1 MTEKE
6 ILEKIKS
13 SAEQVEIP
21 ESLTPDAIK
30 KKLDAAVASGDMRQ
44 EKMQEESCDGQNN
57 KVATQRKRHWYSG
70 RKIVAAAAVLLVC
83 GTGVM
88 ATSRMADN
96 SSDMSSAGMEMAES
110 AIEDDEPTAESL
122 SVNEGEAED
131 VRERLPKVDAGDMY
145 LVAENYED
153 VYDLLKEQEEP
164 IWDSWFNGA
173 VDGAVLESAPA
184 EDTAAG
190 TNSYSSSTTAGME
203 ESAQEL
209 QSTMCGDKTYS
220 KTNLQTAGVD
230 ESDIIKTDGDYI
242 YVLDS
247 RVIRII
253 DIRTREMEEV
263 AEIPMPVTYAADNV
277 VEMYVDGD
285 ILNVIVE
292 HYKTDMQQDTVT
304 TGTGE
309 EEITTCY
316 AYSIDTNMQT
326 ELLTYDISSRTKPV
340 LVGSCVQ
347 DGSYHTSRKV
357 GDIVYLF
364 TQDTIAL
371 PNMSKR
377 DAVEDTAVAS
387 WIPTVNDTA
396 VAADSIY
403 LPEQGR
409 HGLVISSIDVKN
421 PDKIVD
427 NLLIVNDYVNIYV
440 GSTAIY
446 LYEGVY
452 EENGYM
458 TQIAKFSYKD
468 GIMNAVGA
476 TAVTGDIYDTFA
488 INEYQGKLRVLT
500 TDWSGRENE
509 NQLFLLDEKLN
520 LTGSLKGIAR
530 GESIYAARYFG
541 DMVYFVTYRNTDPLF
556 AVDLSDEQNPK
567 ILSELKI
574 TGFSEYLHFWGE
586 DKLVG
591 IGYETDPDTGR
602 QEGIKLTMFDISDP
616 ANVTDIQSKVFE
628 NLNSSSALYDYKSVL
643 IDEGENLIGFAGENY
658 DNDYQTF
665 YMLYAWEDDEFVPLL
680 VEEFEE
686 LITIGDYRGL
696 YVDDMFYFVNTRKII
711 SYDRA
716 NNYQQVDC
724 IEW

>member
-6 ILEKIKS
+6 LLEKIMS
-13 SAEQVEIP
+13 SAEQVEVP
-21 ESLTPDAIK
+21 ESLSPDSIK
-30 KKLDAAVASGDMRQ
+30 KKLDAAVASGELRQ
-44 EKMQEESCDGQNN
+44 EEAQEVVQKKN
-57 KVATQRKRHWYSG
+57 HWYSG

-88 ATSRMADN
+88 ATYRMADGN
-96 SSDMSSAGMEMAES
+96 SDMSSAGMEMAES
-110 AIEDDEPTAESL
+110 AIENNASTGDSL
-122 SVNEGEAED
+122 STNEGEAED
-131 VRERLPKVDAGDMY
+131 VKERLPKTNAGDMY
-145 LVAENYED
+145 IVAENYED

-164 IWDSWFNGA
+164 VWDLSFSGA
-173 VDGAVLESAPA
+173 TDGAVLESAPA
-184 EDTAAG
+184 EDIATG

-209 QSTMCGDKTYS
+209 QSTMRGDKNYS
-220 KTNLQTAGVD
+220 KTNLQTEGVD

-242 YVLDS
+242 YIVDS
-247 RVIRII
+247 NKIRII
-253 DIRTREMEEV
+253 DIRDREMEEI
-263 AEIPMPVTYAADNV
+263 AEIPIALTYAADNI

-292 HYKTDMQQDTVT
+292 HYKTDMQEDTVT

-309 EEITTCY
+309 AEVTTCY
-316 AYSIDTNMQT
+316 AYSIDTSMET
-326 ELLTYDISSRTKPV
+326 ELMTYDISDRTNPV
-340 LVGSCVQ
+340 LTGSCVQ

-357 GDIVYLF
+357 GDIIYLF
-364 TQDTIAL
+364 TQKYIVL
-371 PNMSKR
+371 PDMSKR
-377 DAVEDTAVAS
+377 NAVEETAVTS

-396 VAADSIY
+396 IAADSIY

-409 HGLVISSIDVKN
+409 NGLIISSIDVKKPN
-421 PDKIVD
+421 SIVD
-427 NLLIVNDYVNIYV
+427 NLLIMNDYVNIYV

-446 LYEGVY
+446 LYEGTY
-452 EENGYM
+452 EGSGYM
-458 TQIAKFSYKD
+458 TKIAKFSYKD

-500 TDWSGRENE
+500 TDWSGREND
-509 NQLFLLDEKLN
+509 NQLFLLDENLN
-520 LTGSLKGIAR
+520 LTGSLKGIAT
-530 GESIYAARYFG
+530 GESVYAARYFG

-616 ANVTDIQSKVFE
+616 ANITAIESKVFE
-628 NLNSSSALYDYKSVL
+628 NLNSSPALHNYKSVL
-643 IDEGENLIGFAGENY
+643 IDKSENLIGFAGENY
-658 DNDYQTF
+658 DNDLQTF
-665 YMLYAWEDDEFVPLL
+665 YLLYAWEDNSFKPLL
-680 VEEFEE
+680 VEEFKEY
-686 LITIGDYRGL
+686 ITIADYRGI
-696 YVDDMFYFVNTRKII
+696 YVEDMFYFVSTRKII

-716 NNYQQVDC
+716 DNYQKVDS